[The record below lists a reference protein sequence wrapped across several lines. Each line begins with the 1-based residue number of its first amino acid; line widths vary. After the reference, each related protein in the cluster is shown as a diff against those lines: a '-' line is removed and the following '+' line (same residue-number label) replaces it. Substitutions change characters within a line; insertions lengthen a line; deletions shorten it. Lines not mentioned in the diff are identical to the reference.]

1 MTRRRPSRTF
11 LRVFS
16 AFYLVLA
23 MTGAALAIW
32 SIAGEQRRSE
42 ASAEVLDV
50 EGRGTRTIL
59 TVQFSTAH
67 GEACEESFRSSVAA
81 NRAVTIGERIRVT
94 YGESHPCRGVR
105 EVGDRSPWYIFII
118 AVVILA
124 AAVIMAYIVWRR
136 PRPPLPLRYA
146 GMP

>member
-1 MTRRRPSRTF
+1 M
-11 LRVFS
+11 FS
-16 AFYLVLA
+16 AFYLAFA
-23 MTGAALAIW
+23 MTGVALVAW
-32 SIAGEQRRSE
+32 SLAGEQRGSE
-42 ASAEVLDV
+42 TSAEVLDV

-59 TVQFSTAH
+59 TVQFSTER
-67 GEACEESFRSSVAA
+67 GEVCEASFRSSVAA

-94 YGESHPCRGVR
+94 YGETHPCLGVR

-118 AVVILA
+118 AVVILT
-124 AAVIMAYIVWRR
+124 AAVIMAYVVWRR